1 MHDQGSMP
9 STASCADACVQLGVQ
24 LRVGPVGLR
33 PIDPG
38 WHVFGP
44 ARPLLHLGS
53 VDVFLEACDD
63 LRAGEILLVDDGG
76 RTDRACIGDLTA
88 LEVKGAGGGGMV
100 VWGCHRDTVQLL
112 EVGLP
117 VFSLGARPS
126 GPLRVETGAPGAV
139 PRLGEH
145 RVEPGDVVV
154 ADADGVLLLPGD
166 RAAEIVSAAAEIAG
180 TEAGQAA
187 AMRNGR
193 SLREQL
199 EFAAYLERRGR
210 DPSYTFREHL
220 RRRGG
225 AIER

>member
-1 MHDQGSMP
+1 MSDQGSVP
-9 STASCADACVQLGVQ
+9 TTASCADACVQLGIQ
-24 LRVGPVGLR
+24 LRVGPVGLL
-33 PIDPG
+33 PIDPR
-38 WHVFGP
+38 WRVFGP
-44 ARPLLHLGS
+44 ARPVLHLGS
-53 VDVFLEACDD
+53 VDTFLEACDD

-100 VWGCHRDTVQLL
+100 VWGCHRDSVQLL

-117 VFSLGARPS
+117 VFSLGARPN
-126 GPLRVETGAPGAV
+126 GPLRVEPAPPSAE
-139 PRLGEH
+139 PRFGEH
-145 RVEPGDVVV
+145 RVEPGDLVV
-154 ADADGVLLLPGD
+154 ADADGGLLLPGD
-166 RAAEIVSAAAEIAG
+166 RAEEILRAAAEIAS

-187 AMRNGR
+187 AMRNGQ

-199 EFAAYLERRGR
+199 EFTTYLERRQR

-220 RRRGG
+220 RRGGG